1 MKLFDKAFKIVI
13 CTLSVSLIF
22 TACGITKK
30 EDKSRNVES
39 KHETEENY
47 KVETKGKDIE
57 ETNTE
62 TKEEPKKEIKEIK
75 EMKYTAVNDG
85 NLVGNLVCY
94 GRMVNNGDVY
104 YFRNPKDQER

>member
-47 KVETKGKDIE
+47 KVET
-57 ETNTE
+57 
-62 TKEEPKKEIKEIK
+62 
-75 EMKYTAVNDG
+75 
-85 NLVGNLVCY
+85 
-94 GRMVNNGDVY
+94 
-104 YFRNPKDQER
+104 